1 MKKNLEYIKKILKKN
16 ENILR
21 EKFKVKN
28 LGIFG
33 SFVRG
38 EQNKNSDLDIL
49 VEFYETIDLFTFIEL
64 KQFLSNILHT
74 EVDLVM
80 KETLKKRFKNTI
92 EKETLYI

>member
-1 MKKNLEYIKKILKKN
+1 MKKDLEHIKKILKKN
-16 ENILR
+16 ENILK

-38 EQNKNSDLDIL
+38 EQNKDSDLDIL

-64 KQFLSNILHT
+64 KHFLSNVLHT
-74 EVDLVM
+74 EIDLVM

>member
-80 KETLKKRFKNTI
+80 KETLKKDLKTQ
-92 EKETLYI
+92 

>member
-1 MKKNLEYIKKILKKN
+1 MKKNFEYIISILKKN
-16 ENILR
+16 ENILK
-21 EKFKVKN
+21 EKYKVKN

-49 VEFYETIDLFTFIEL
+49 VEFYETIDLFIFIEL
-64 KQFLSNILHT
+64 KQFLSDILQT
-74 EVDLVM
+74 EIDLVM
-80 KETLKKRFKNTI
+80 KETLKKRFKKTI

>member
-92 EKETLYI
+92 EKEILYI